1 MRWTLTISAILLVS
15 LASAPAAVFG
25 QMSSSSGMFGS
36 SRSFGSSLSAGQSS
50 AFGSSFG
57 SGMGSGGMGSSFG
70 SSFGSGMGGG
80 MGSSGFGGGSSGMG
94 GFGSQSGMGQFG
106 SSSGQSGFVGV
117 NQQQLSGRGFVGAAQ
132 ANGTGMNQGMS
143 GLGGGM
149 QGLGLSGSGMSG
161 LGNRSSSMYQNPN
174 ESGQNPYGQGNGRGN
189 SVPVRTV
196 VTVTFEP
203 SPVAAPRFNSAA
215 AKRLA
220 DLPAIH
226 WRSSTQ
232 VEMRGRTAIL
242 RGVVATEHDRDLAER
257 VARLEASVDQVDNQ
271 LVVASDSKKPA
282 KASAVGAPGSPATS
296 R

>member
-1 MRWTLTISAILLVS
+1 M
-15 LASAPAAVFG
+15 G
-25 QMSSSSGMFGS
+25 SSSGMFGS
-36 SRSFGSSLSAGQSS
+36 SRNFGSSLSAGQSS

-57 SGMGSGGMGSSFG
+57 SGMGS
-70 SSFGSGMGGG
+70 SFGSGMGSGFGG

-149 QGLGLSGSGMSG
+149 QGLGLSGSGMPG

-189 SVPVRTV
+189 SVPVRTT

-203 SPVAAPRFNSAA
+203 SPVAAPRFNSAV
-215 AKRLA
+215 AKRLT

-232 VEMRGRTAIL
+232 VEMRGRTAVL

-282 KASAVGAPGSPATS
+282 KASAAAAPGSPATS